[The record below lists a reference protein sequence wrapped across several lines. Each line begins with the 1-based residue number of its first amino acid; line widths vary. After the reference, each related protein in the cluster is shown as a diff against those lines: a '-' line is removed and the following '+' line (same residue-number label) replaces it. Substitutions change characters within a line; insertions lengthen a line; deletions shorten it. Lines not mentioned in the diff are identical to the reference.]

1 MKKLF
6 IVLLLPFVLF
16 AKGKI
21 GVSSNVS
28 GAYIYVDGKKKA
40 MVGEGYTDI
49 NVDEGDRVIRV
60 EKLSDDGEWHYKG
73 EKKVFV
79 GEDTY
84 TKININAKK
93 TATKKR
99 AERVAQEEAEEKA
112 KIARRLADKKEKEQN
127 AWNAIKSSFG
137 NSKDGRFYRSSKGV
151 VYDSKLKLLWQDND
165 SAKYTKKSWRGAKS
179 YCSSLSLAGFSD
191 WRLPAARELLS
202 ITDLGTYNPAIKA
215 AFRNTKSDSYWSSA
229 SYASDSSSG
238 WVVSFKDGDAYW
250 DVESYSYFVRCVR

>member
-6 IVLLLPFVLF
+6 IILLLPFVLF

-49 NVDEGDRVIRV
+49 NVDEGDRVISV
-60 EKLSDDGEWHYKG
+60 EKLSDDGEWLYKG
-73 EKKVFV
+73 KKKVFV

-84 TKININAKK
+84 TKININAKA

-99 AERVAQEEAEEKA
+99 EERIAKEEAEE
-112 KIARRLADKKEKEQN
+112 LADKQKKEQS
-127 AWNAIKSSFG
+127 AWNALKSSFG

-151 VYDSKLKLLWQDND
+151 VYDSKLKLLWQDDD
-165 SAKYTKKSWRGAKS
+165 SAKYTKRSWSGAKS

-191 WRLPAARELLS
+191 WRLPAIRELLS
-202 ITDLGTYNPAIKA
+202 ITDLSTYKPAIKV
-215 AFRNTKSDSYWSSA
+215 AFRNTKSDYYWSST
-229 SYASDSSSG
+229 SNASDSSYAWGVRFDYGS
-238 WVVSFKDGDAYW
+238 DGRDSKS
-250 DVESYSYFVRCVR
+250 DSSFVRCVR